1 MRTDRFIFKQM
12 VIVNTK
18 FSIKGENYVR
28 LAR

>member
-1 MRTDRFIFKQM
+1 MKMDRFIFEQM

-18 FSIKGENYVR
+18 FGIQRKNHVR